1 MTTNNNKIP
10 MKEVKKRI
18 SNVVGDYV
26 SVPVFAE
33 QVGTQSHRNIAT
45 SLRDGYLKGE
55 KHGNKWVIPIE
66 ELNRRQ
72 KRENLPLTDARD
84 IWKGEAVNFV
94 KLKNYYNVT
103 DMTQLYGISSSAL
116 NYLLTTEKIPYAYL
130 AKLDNTTVLINKKFV
145 DENKELFTGRK

>member
-1 MTTNNNKIP
+1 MTKNNKKLS
-10 MKEVKKRI
+10 MKEVKERI

-26 SVPVFAE
+26 SVPVFAK
-33 QVGTQSHRNIAT
+33 QVGTQYHRNIST
-45 SLRDGYLKGE
+45 SIRDGYLKGE

-66 ELNRRQ
+66 ELHKRQ

-84 IWKGEAVNFV
+84 VWNGEAVNFV
-94 KLKNYYNVT
+94 KLKNYYSVA
-103 DMTQLYGISSSAL
+103 DVSQLCGLSPALL
-116 NYLLTTEKIPYAYL
+116 NYWLTTEKIPYAYL

>member
-1 MTTNNNKIP
+1 MKKNNKKLS
-10 MKEVKKRI
+10 MKEVKERI

-66 ELNRRQ
+66 ELHKRQ

-84 IWKGEAVNFV
+84 VWSGETVNLV

-103 DMTQLYGISSSAL
+103 DMTQLYGVSSGAL
-116 NYLLTTEKIPYAYL
+116 NYWLRTEKIPYAYL
-130 AKLDNTTVLINKKFV
+130 AKLDKTTVLINKKFV
-145 DENKELFTGRK
+145 DENQELFTGRK